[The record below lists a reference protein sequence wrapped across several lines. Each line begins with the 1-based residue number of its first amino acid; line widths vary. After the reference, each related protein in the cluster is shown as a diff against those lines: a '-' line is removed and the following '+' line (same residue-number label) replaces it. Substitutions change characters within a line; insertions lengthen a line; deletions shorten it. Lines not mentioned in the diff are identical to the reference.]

1 MTMTKERP
9 ATRPNWFMS
18 SGIALGAILLFSL
31 ADESRPA
38 RADPLAD
45 FYRGKAIHLLIGVG
59 AGGDYDV
66 HARLLARHLGK
77 HIPGN
82 PTIIPEN
89 MTGAGG
95 LKATN
100 YLYEIAPKD
109 GTYLGIIPN
118 NFPALQAVGG
128 RGVQF
133 DAARFEWLGALTRET
148 MTMVVWH
155 TLGVKSLD
163 DVRRREVVAGASSRG
178 AITFTFPA
186 MMNSFF
192 GTRFKIVTG
201 YTGGNDIN
209 LAMERGEVGARVN
222 SWSSWKVNKPEW
234 VRDGRIVLLAQG
246 GKRSDELRNIPSVL
260 DLARNDDDRQV
271 IRLLM
276 LGAELGRPFAAPP
289 GVPAERIAALR
300 EAFAAMTMN
309 PALLSEAAAARM
321 DLDPIMG
328 EESQKLILNV
338 LNAPKAVAER
348 AKDYLQ

>member
-1 MTMTKERP
+1 MNSPSDLAKPVQRLAP
-9 ATRPNWFMS
+9 S
-18 SGIALGAILLFSL
+18 ALALMAILPVAFGIG
-31 ADESRPA
+31 SRPA
-38 RADPLAD
+38 CADPVAD
-45 FYRGKAIHLLIGVG
+45 FYRGKSIHLVIGVG
-59 AGGDYDV
+59 AGGDYDT

-100 YLYEIAPKD
+100 YLYELAPRD
-109 GTYLGIIPN
+109 GTYIGIIPN

-133 DAARFEWLGALTRET
+133 NAARFEWLGAFTRET
-148 MTMVVWH
+148 MTMVAWH
-155 TLGVKSLD
+155 TLGVKTLD
-163 DVRRREVVAGASSRG
+163 DMRRREVIAGASSRG

-186 MMNSFF
+186 MMNSFL

-201 YTGGNDIN
+201 YIGGNDIN

-234 VRDGRIVLLAQG
+234 VRDGKIVLLAQG
-246 GKRSDELRNIPSVL
+246 GKHSGELRDVPSVV
-260 DLARNDDDRQV
+260 DLARDDDDRQV

-300 EAFAAMTMN
+300 EAFAATTKDTD
-309 PALLSEAAAARM
+309 LLAEAAKARM

-338 LNAPKAVAER
+338 LNTPRAVAER